1 MLHCPRTGSKVIIT
15 GWTFRICGTLTT
27 CCALIYEQAPVQ
39 QSPWGRGNLTSK
51 MLKAV
56 LIAVFLTALG
66 ACSSQVTVNAPT
78 IPDPLV
84 DRIPISVAVKFP
96 VEFEHYVHQEQV
108 LGKEKWTIDLGR
120 SNTLLFTKL
129 FDAMFDEFMVVD
141 DSVDPR
147 DLAIDAWIEP
157 SIDAFEFSV
166 PSQSQTPSF
175 AVWIRYR
182 IKIFDSGGNQFA
194 NWPISAYGKS
204 LSTTMGADDAL
215 RRAAVLAMRDAAA
228 LVIMQMDRA
237 TGISSLNR
245 ETLSKVAASPEPAM
259 PEPALPETA
268 PEDSQTTASEE
279 DTDETG

>member
-1 MLHCPRTGSKVIIT
+1 MLHCPQTGSKVIIT
-15 GWTFRICGTLTT
+15 GWTTRIRGTLTT

-39 QSPWGRGNLTSK
+39 QSPWGRGDLTSK
-51 MLKAV
+51 MLKAIF
-56 LIAVFLTALG
+56 IAVFLTALG

-96 VEFEHYVHQEQV
+96 DDFEHYVHQEQV

-120 SNTLLFTKL
+120 SNILLFTKL
-129 FDAMFDEFMVVD
+129 FDAMFEEFMVVD

-147 DLAIDAWIEP
+147 DLPIDAWIEP

-166 PSQSQTPSF
+166 PSQSQTPAF

-182 IKIFDSGGNQFA
+182 IKIFDSGGDQFA

-204 LSTTMGADDAL
+204 LSTTMGADNAL

-259 PEPALPETA
+259 PESASTETA
-268 PEDSQTTASEE
+268 PEESNTTASEE
-279 DTDETG
+279 KTDETG